1 MKDKL
6 TPIYRALTVDDAQ
19 RLADK
24 LRNAGIEAFV
34 DQTDSPMYGATQGP
48 ASRVVYVRK
57 AESAQAR
64 DAVKAFG
71 REWHKGLT
79 KNEWLREE
87 TGLEMPVPDRPS
99 DDSPNEFEG
108 EGNER
113 LSAEGVGPES
123 AEVEEFITETGE
135 QRQPDRREIAGFGV
149 DRPLRQDA
157 DVDRPEVQDQ
167 RIDELDLGSEL
178 REPET
183 GTPAAQLRGDQGKA
197 RRKGRPE
204 R

>member
-6 TPIYRALTVDDAQ
+6 VPVYRALTVDDAQ

-34 DQTDSPMYGATQGP
+34 DQTDAPMYGATQGP
-48 ASRVVYVRK
+48 RSRVVYVRK

-64 DAVKAFG
+64 DAVERFG
-71 REWHKGLT
+71 EKWHKGLT
-79 KNEWLREE
+79 EDDWLREE
-87 TGLEMPVPDRPS
+87 TGLELPVPDRPS

-113 LSAEGVGPES
+113 LSAEGLGPES

-135 QRQPDRREIAGFGV
+135 QRQPGRDEIAGFGM
-149 DRPLRQDA
+149 DRPLRQEA

-167 RIDELDLGSEL
+167 RIDELDLGAEL

-183 GTPAAQLRGDQGKA
+183 GTPAARLKGSAERK
-197 RRKGRPE
+197 RRKGSPD
-204 R
+204 